1 MPQLDKVTLFSQ
13 VFWLIFLYFL
23 FFLIILKYYLPQFSK
38 LFKLRFYYTN
48 SSSELFKDQSNSI
61 KNIAQLFSSFSS
73 FVGKGVLFNTAYYN
87 EIMKTYDLSILEKA
101 NINYVLAYTHSYLK
115 FKLYKKLYL

>member
-23 FFLIILKYYLPQFSK
+23 FFLIILRYYLPKFSK
-38 LFKLRFYYTN
+38 LFKLRSYYIN
-48 SSSELFKDQSNSI
+48 SSNGVSKTQTSNTHSISQLFLMFNSFVAKELMFNKTYYKELMRTYNSI
-61 KNIAQLFSSFSS
+61 F
-73 FVGKGVLFNTAYYN
+73 
-87 EIMKTYDLSILEKA
+87 LEKA
-101 NINYVLAYTHSYLK
+101 NIQYVLAYTHSYLK